1 MTDPAALAEL
11 NALAAALA
19 AAWTPALPAP
29 AVRLSARLTRSAGTY
44 RPPGTITISR
54 HFVDQYGLA
63 ATIPILRHELAHH
76 AVHHT
81 AGRRARP
88 GRVRPHGPEFRAAA
102 ARLDAPRHA
111 PAFAAPRTV
120 HGYRC
125 PACGWTVLRGRRLPR
140 RRRYSC
146 ARCAPRYDD
155 RFRLTYL
162 GSWREA
168 S

>member
-1 MTDPAALAEL
+1 MGDSGEMALTELCRLATD
-11 NALAAALA
+11 LAATWA
-19 AAWTPALPAP
+19 PPLPP
-29 AVRLSARLTRSAGTY
+29 PVVQLSARLTRSAGLY
-44 RPPGTITISR
+44 RAPGTIVISR
-54 HFVDQYGLA
+54 HFLEQHGPDACV
-63 ATIPILRHELAHH
+63 PILRHEIAHH

-81 AGRRARP
+81 SA
-88 GRVRPHGPEFRAAA
+88 GRVRPHGREFRAAA
-102 ARLDAPRHA
+102 ARLGAPRYA

-125 PACGWTVLRGRRLPR
+125 PSCGWTVLRGRRLPR

-155 RFRLTYL
+155 RYRLRYL
-162 GSWREA
+162 GSWRDA